1 MLRIGKTRGSQ
12 IPFRYGE
19 FITFLRGMLHVF
31 RPLEYT
37 SRDIWRMEHD
47 KTWSVV
53 ATGRVKRFGAEV
65 NRVKYELGMA
75 LLWCLC
81 STSRSMRQRSSFW
94 EGRSSTPRSSIT
106 SGATKPSG
114 VQGCPGVREGE
125 STMTMPCESYWKDTV
140 NQQRRKACSGSC
152 LNMANHFFAV
162 STRRIFCSMAR
173 TNGELPAPAKPG
185 SSAWRP

>member
-1 MLRIGKTRGSQ
+1 
-12 IPFRYGE
+12 
-19 FITFLRGMLHVF
+19 MLHVF

-37 SRDIWRMEHD
+37 SRDIWWMEHD

-152 LNMANHFFAV
+152 LNMANHFLQSQLDAHFV
-162 STRRIFCSMAR
+162 PWRVRMGSCQHQR
-173 TNGELPAPAKPG
+173 NLDPQPG
-185 SSAWRP
+185 DPDLGASSHSNSDW